1 MLTNDILATSDCDTD
16 SRKNLTSKL
25 SKYSA
30 TVKYAESEP
39 TGMAIE
45 TILLAVGAGDTDRLD
60 RLAEETIDVAG
71 PTGATVVIGHVFTK
85 NEYND
90 ALDNLDFDVTAEE
103 VSGDDVARRHATV
116 RDIVR
121 KLEEA
126 DVDYIVR
133 GAVGDYADEL
143 VDLAKDIDADRLL
156 VGGRK
161 RSPAGKAVFG
171 SLAQEVMLE
180 SPCPVTFVRADT
192 K

>member
-1 MLTNDILATSDCDTD
+1 
-16 SRKNLTSKL
+16 
-25 SKYSA
+25 
-30 TVKYAESEP
+30 
-39 TGMAIE
+39 MAIE
-45 TILLAVGAGDTDRLD
+45 TILLAVGAGDADRID

-85 NEYND
+85 EEYNE

-116 RDIVR
+116 RELVS
-121 KLEEA
+121 KFEEA
-126 DVDYIVR
+126 DISYEIR
-133 GAVGDYADEL
+133 GPVGDHGKKLVEL
-143 VDLAKDIDADRLL
+143 AGEVDADRLV

>member
-1 MLTNDILATSDCDTD
+1 
-16 SRKNLTSKL
+16 
-25 SKYSA
+25 
-30 TVKYAESEP
+30 
-39 TGMAIE
+39 MAIE
-45 TILLAVGAGDTDRLD
+45 TILLAVGAGDADRID

-85 NEYND
+85 EEYNE
-90 ALDNLDFDVTAEE
+90 ALDNLDFDITAEE

-116 RDIVR
+116 RELVSKFEDEDISY
-121 KLEEA
+121 E
-126 DVDYIVR
+126 IR
-133 GAVGDYADEL
+133 GPVGDHGEKLVEL
-143 VDLAKDIDADRLL
+143 AGEVDADRLV